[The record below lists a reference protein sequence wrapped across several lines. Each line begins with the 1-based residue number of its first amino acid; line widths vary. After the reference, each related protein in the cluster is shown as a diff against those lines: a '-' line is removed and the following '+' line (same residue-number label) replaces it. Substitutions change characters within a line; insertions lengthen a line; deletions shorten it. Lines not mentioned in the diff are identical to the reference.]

1 MAMRHG
7 RRAPTLARAAIMT
20 HDELDQTVDR
30 MFAAAASPEDQP
42 GVVTVQTDDWLGVL
56 STVRATCA
64 SLQDGLRYREIRIEV
79 SSQFGTRVLSRAEAD
94 GRGEPYRELR
104 DRTADDVR
112 APA

>member
-1 MAMRHG
+1 
-7 RRAPTLARAAIMT
+7 MT
-20 HDELDQTVDR
+20 HDELDRTLDR
-30 MFAAAASPEDQP
+30 MFSAAASPDDQP
-42 GVVTVQTDDWLGVL
+42 GVVTVQTDEWLGVL

-64 SLQDGLRYREIRIEV
+64 SLQDGLRYREIQVEV
-79 SSQFGTRVLSRAEAD
+79 SSQFETRVLTRTEAG